1 MTRPAAIRPVLGF
14 ALALALPA
22 YLVTNESF
30 RPFEARFQLAGD
42 RAVQTID
49 LAPPEPLFLEYELIL
64 RAPVDARPTVV
75 VDLNGSRAATI
86 PARRLFATQH
96 DNVLLALAP
105 VRQGANRLEAAVE
118 GATGATFELRARL
131 HNYYGI
137 APDFPRVF
145 VVADESV
152 AHATAARPLFRRG
165 VRFVVFYLASL
176 ALLVVVGRQ
185 AARRSSGAGAA
196 FLLLSPSLVPWLA
209 VIYGIATP
217 LHIWL
222 SGEAAIVY
230 ALVGWGLAGLALW
243 MGRRR
248 RRVIRFAIVSLLSLG
263 LLEVALRAFNA
274 VKPSFVFYSDSYERF
289 RGRAHA
295 PFFDS
300 QLNSRGF
307 NDIEHAI
314 ARPPTVARRIV
325 AIGDSFAVGVV
336 PYRDNYLTLLET
348 GLGGSGPVEVINMG
362 VAATTPADYLSILI
376 KEGMA
381 YQPTLVL
388 VGVFVGNDFETPRR
402 KPYEYS
408 YVATLAHVTSSLW
421 RAGAPVSAPLQGGAS
436 DYRDD
441 EPSLSR
447 NRFLEIEVERAW
459 IYDAADDRLAAA
471 AARVAGHLREMR
483 EIARRG
489 GADFAVVLIPDEA
502 QIDPGLRDEVGRAS
516 GRVPEQ
522 LDFERPNRAIAAEL
536 GRERIRVLDLL
547 PLFRERGREVRL
559 YKPQDTHWNLAGNRL
574 AAEAIAAFL
583 GANGKGN

>member
-1 MTRPAAIRPVLGF
+1 MTRPVAIRPVLGF

-49 LAPPEPLFLEYELIL
+49 LATREPLFLEYELIL

-96 DNVLLALAP
+96 DNVLLAFAP
-105 VRQGANRLEAAVE
+105 VRQGENRLEAAVE
-118 GATGATFELRARL
+118 GAPGAAFEVRARV

-152 AHATAARPLFRRG
+152 AHATAARPLFWRG
-165 VRFVVFYLASL
+165 VRFLVFYLASL
-176 ALLVVVGRQ
+176 ALLFVVGL
-185 AARRSSGAGAA
+185 AVRRPSGAGAA
-196 FLLLSPSLVPWLA
+196 LLLLSPSLVPWLA

-222 SGEAAIVY
+222 SGEAAVVS
-230 ALVGWGLAGLALW
+230 ALVGWGLTGLAQW

-248 RRVIRFAIVSLLSLG
+248 RRVIRFAVASVLSLG

-274 VKPSFVFYSDSYERF
+274 VKPSFVFYSDSYDRF

-295 PFFDS
+295 PFFDAR
-300 QLNSRGF
+300 LNSRGF
-307 NDIEHAI
+307 NDIEHAV
-314 ARPPTVARRIV
+314 ARPPNVARRIV
-325 AIGDSFAVGVV
+325 AIGDSFALGVV
-336 PYRDNYLTLLET
+336 PYRDNYLTLLESE
-348 GLGGSGPVEVINMG
+348 LGGPVEVINMG
-362 VAATTPADYLSILI
+362 VAATTPADYLSILV
-376 KEGMA
+376 KEGMT
-381 YQPTLVL
+381 YQPTLVMA
-388 VGVFVGNDFETPRR
+388 GVFVGNDFEIPRR
-402 KPYEYS
+402 KPHEYS
-408 YVATLAHVTSSLW
+408 YVATLAHAASSLW
-421 RAGAPVSAPLQGGAS
+421 RAGAPVTAPAQGGATG
-436 DYRDD
+436 YQDD

-502 QIDPGLRDEVGRAS
+502 QVDPELRDEVARAS
-516 GRVPEQ
+516 GRVVEQ
-522 LDFERPNRAIAAEL
+522 LDFERPNRALAAEL
-536 GRERIRVLDLL
+536 SRERVRLLDLL
-547 PLFRERGREVRL
+547 PVFRERGREVRL

-583 GANGKGN
+583 GADGKGH

>member
-1 MTRPAAIRPVLGF
+1 MTRPAAIRQVLGF

-22 YLVTNESF
+22 YLVTNETF
-30 RPFEARFQLAGD
+30 RPFEARFQLEGGRAG
-42 RAVQTID
+42 QTIE
-49 LAPPEPLFLEYELIL
+49 LAAREPLFLEYELIL
-64 RAPVDARPTVV
+64 RAPVESRPTVV
-75 VDLNGSRAATI
+75 IDLNGSRAATI

-96 DNVLLALAP
+96 DNVLLAFAP
-105 VRQGANRLEAAVE
+105 VRQGENRLEAAVE
-118 GATGATFELRARL
+118 GAPGATFELRARV

-152 AHATAARPLFRRG
+152 AHATAARPLFWRG
-165 VRFVVFYLASL
+165 VRFLMFYLASL
-176 ALLVVVGRQ
+176 AMLLVVARLAVRRPSGVS
-185 AARRSSGAGAA
+185 AA
-196 FLLLSPSLVPWLA
+196 LLMLSPSLVPWLA

-222 SGEAAIVY
+222 SGEAAVVS
-230 ALVGWGLAGLALW
+230 ALVGWALAGLAVW
-243 MGRRR
+243 IGRRR
-248 RRVIRFAIVSLLSLG
+248 RRAIRFAIVGLLSLG
-263 LLEVALRAFNA
+263 LLEAALRAFNA
-274 VKPSFVFYSDSYERF
+274 VKPSFVFYSDSYDRF

-295 PFFDS
+295 PFFDAR
-300 QLNSRGF
+300 LNSRGF
-307 NDIEHAI
+307 NDIEHAV
-314 ARPPTVARRIV
+314 ARPPNVARRIV
-325 AIGDSFAVGVV
+325 AIGDSFALGVV
-336 PYRDNYLTLLET
+336 PYRDNYLTLLESE
-348 GLGGSGPVEVINMG
+348 LGGPVEVINMG
-362 VAATTPADYLSILI
+362 VAATTPADYLAILV

-388 VGVFVGNDFETPRR
+388 AGVFIGNDFETPRR

-408 YVATLAHVTSSLW
+408 YVATLAHVASRVW
-421 RAGAPVSAPLQGGAS
+421 RAGAPVAAPEAGGAT

-459 IYDAADDRLAAA
+459 IYDAAEDRLAAA

-489 GADFAVVLIPDEA
+489 GGDFAVVLIPDEA
-502 QIDPGLRDEVGRAS
+502 QVDPELRDEVARAS
-516 GRVPEQ
+516 GRIVEQ
-522 LDFERPNRAIAAEL
+522 LDFERPNRAIGAEL

-574 AAEAIAAFL
+574 AARAIAAFL
-583 GANGKGN
+583 KAEGKKN